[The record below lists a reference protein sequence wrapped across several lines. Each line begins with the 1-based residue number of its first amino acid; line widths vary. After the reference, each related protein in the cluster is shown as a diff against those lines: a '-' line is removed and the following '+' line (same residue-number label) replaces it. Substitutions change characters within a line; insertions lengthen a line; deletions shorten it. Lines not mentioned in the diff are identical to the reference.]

1 MGIRE
6 YLDSA
11 IKAGRT
17 VTIKY
22 IKYEGEFSVRK
33 ISNIQYSDEYGED
46 YIQAFCHKRQENRTF
61 KISRIIS
68 VDDVKDTPV
77 SSEGTVKKTKSAYTG
92 NSTSKVSSSVGKSR
106 HTTEASP
113 HKSNPSYGGG
123 HTYNKS
129 YSASSNAK
137 RNEGCYIA
145 TMAYGDY
152 DHPQVLLLRK
162 YRDER
167 LMQSCL
173 GRLFVKTYYF
183 ISPKLVKILRGH
195 ENINAFIR
203 ILLDK
208 YIEWLN
214 R

>member
-61 KISRIIS
+61 KISRILS
-68 VDDVKDTPV
+68 VDDVKDTQV
-77 SSEGTVKKTKSAYTG
+77 SSEGTIKKTKSAYTG
-92 NSTSKVSSSVGKSR
+92 NSTTKVSSSVVESK
-106 HTTEASP
+106 HTTVASP
-113 HKSNPSYGGG
+113 YMSNPSYGGG

-129 YSASSNAK
+129 YNASSNAK

-152 DHPQVLLLRK
+152 DHPQVMLLRK
-162 YRDER
+162 YRDEV

-173 GRLFVKTYYF
+173 GRLFVKVYYF

-203 ILLDK
+203 QLLAK